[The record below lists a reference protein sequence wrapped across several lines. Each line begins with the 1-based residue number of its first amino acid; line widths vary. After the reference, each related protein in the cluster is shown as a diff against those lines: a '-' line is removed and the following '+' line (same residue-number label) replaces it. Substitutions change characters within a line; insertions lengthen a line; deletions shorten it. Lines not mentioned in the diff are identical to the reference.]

1 MKRGCKITERKE
13 YIFGDDRPF
22 LSCHA
27 STLVELDNGDTLA
40 AWFGGTAEKKPDTA
54 IWYARR
60 KDGNWSFPQVL
71 ADEEGIAHWNPVLFK
86 APDGRI
92 ILYYKVGENDSL
104 WHTKYRV
111 SRDNGIRWS
120 EPKELVPGDIGGRG
134 PVKNKPIVLHN
145 GVWLAPASNEIGDWN
160 AFTDISADDGYTWEK
175 SPFVPI
181 NRQKFR
187 GKGVIQP
194 TLWESEP
201 GKVHMLLRSTCGRI
215 CRSDSTDG
223 GRTWGEVYETSL
235 PNNNSGIDAVKLD
248 DGTVALVYNPVS
260 EDWGPRTPLVVS
272 LSRDNGATWPVTCIL
287 EDEEGEYSYPS
298 IVAKGKEIS
307 ITYTWKRERIAYV
320 RCTIEDILSC
330 ERHS

>member
-104 WHTKYRV
+104 W
-111 SRDNGIRWS
+111 
-120 EPKELVPGDIGGRG
+120 
-134 PVKNKPIVLHN
+134 
-145 GVWLAPASNEIGDWN
+145 
-160 AFTDISADDGYTWEK
+160 
-175 SPFVPI
+175 
-181 NRQKFR
+181 
-187 GKGVIQP
+187 
-194 TLWESEP
+194 
-201 GKVHMLLRSTCGRI
+201 
-215 CRSDSTDG
+215 
-223 GRTWGEVYETSL
+223 
-235 PNNNSGIDAVKLD
+235 
-248 DGTVALVYNPVS
+248 
-260 EDWGPRTPLVVS
+260 
-272 LSRDNGATWPVTCIL
+272 
-287 EDEEGEYSYPS
+287 
-298 IVAKGKEIS
+298 
-307 ITYTWKRERIAYV
+307 
-320 RCTIEDILSC
+320 
-330 ERHS
+330 